1 MLPKTE
7 PLRGGARGDSLPR
20 PELESLEHTR
30 SAFVRLV
37 AVQKVALTDLGFE
50 TLAFKMWDLLVNLC
64 SRLVD
69 YESEAPWYSRL
80 EACFEDSN
88 LDELMPMLEAVRE
101 ETYKGWLKK
110 IKSREYQ
117 KYVRR
122 LLGSGSFDLLK
133 AALFE
138 DLALFALVS
147 RGAVRA
153 MVPFCA
159 AMQDAMGVLQEADLQ
174 FVPGVDVASL
184 HVLDLAIKG
193 ELSLNCFIKRN
204 GPSLASLDR
213 SNDSWAG
220 DAEML
225 EGLARRWVSV
235 SARRKVRARN
245 AHLARKMRGAREAL
259 LHSVDGVSQA
269 ANSIIE
275 LIDRLLRS
283 YPDAYVLNWVD
294 KYVPDAEEELSYL
307 VEDTRRPTKR
317 AQALCLLS
325 GGMNVMK
332 DEHGSRIRLLE
343 LPVDVVLTARKNL
356 QRIKHADDGSAGERA
371 EVAALLTGV
380 EAALMLLL
388 TIGDLR
394 VHMAQEQQAQ
404 SA

>member
-1 MLPKTE
+1 
-7 PLRGGARGDSLPR
+7 LPR
-20 PELESLEHTR
+20 PELESLELTR
-30 SAFVRLV
+30 SKFVRLV

-50 TLAFKMWDLLVNLC
+50 TLALKMWDLLMNLC
-64 SRLVD
+64 WRLVD
-69 YESEAPWYSRL
+69 SESNEPWYSRL

-88 LDELMPMLEAVRE
+88 IDELMAMLEAVRE
-101 ETYKGWLKK
+101 ETYKEWIKK
-110 IKSREYQ
+110 MRSREYQ
-117 KYVRR
+117 KYVRQ

-133 AALFE
+133 VALFD
-138 DLALFALVS
+138 DLALLALVL

-159 AMQDAMGVLQEADLQ
+159 AMEDAMGVLPEEDLK
-174 FVPGVDVASL
+174 FVPGVDVLSL

-193 ELSLNCFIKRN
+193 EHSLNSFAKRN
-204 GPSLASLDR
+204 RPDLASLDR
-213 SNDSWAG
+213 TNDWWAE

-225 EGLARRWVSV
+225 VGIARRWVSV
-235 SARRKVRARN
+235 SVRRKVRARN
-245 AHLARKMRGAREAL
+245 SHLSRKMRGAREAL

-275 LIDRLLRS
+275 LIDRLLRG
-283 YPDAYVLNWVD
+283 YPDEYVLNWVD
-294 KYVPDAEEELSYL
+294 QYLSDAEEELTYFF
-307 VEDTRRPTKR
+307 ENTRRPTKR

-325 GGMNVMK
+325 GGGDVMR
-332 DEHGSRIRLLE
+332 DEHGARIELLE
-343 LPVDVVLTARKNL
+343 LPVDVVLTARNSL
-356 QRIKHADDGSAGERA
+356 QKVKHADDGSSGERA

-380 EAALMLLL
+380 EAALMLML